1 MADTATVD
9 LIKKKAALMRRDV
22 IEMGYAAGGR
32 GAHFGPALS
41 SIEIVASLFFG
52 IMNHDPTNP
61 TMADRDRFVQ
71 SKGHACLAL
80 YSALGQAG
88 YITEEQMG
96 TFKADNSFLAGH
108 PTRNPQYGIEVS
120 SGTLGNGF
128 AVACGM
134 AKAAKIKG
142 EDHRVYSLVGD
153 GECNEGVI
161 WEAAMGAAKYEL
173 DNLIAIIDRNGVQ
186 LAGTT
191 KDIMDVDVEALWRA
205 AGWDVL
211 VLEDGNDA
219 ASLLDA
225 LEGLKESSGG
235 KPHVIIANTTKGK
248 GISFMEGS
256 LNWHARPMNEDQYE
270 LASADLENAKTT

>member
-1 MADTATVD
+1 MANTETVD
-9 LIKKKAALMRRDV
+9 LIKKKAALMRRHV
-22 IEMGYAAGGR
+22 IEMGFGAGGR

-41 SIEIVASLFFG
+41 SIEVVASLFFG
-52 IMNHDPTNP
+52 VMNHDPQNP
-61 TMADRDRFVQ
+61 TLADRDRFVQ

-80 YSALGQAG
+80 YSALGEAG
-88 YITEEQMG
+88 YITKEQMA
-96 TFKADNSFLAGH
+96 TFKCDGSFLAGH
-108 PTRNPQYGIEVS
+108 PTRNLKYGIEVS

-142 EDHRVYSLVGD
+142 EDHNVFCLVGD

-161 WEAAMGAAKYEL
+161 WEAAMNAVKYEL
-173 DNLIAIIDRNGVQ
+173 DNLVAIIDRNFVQ
-186 LAGTT
+186 RAGTT

-225 LEGLKESSGG
+225 LEGMKESRRG
-235 KPHVIIANTTKGK
+235 PRHALIANTTLGQ
-248 GISFMEGS
+248 GCPYMVAS
-256 LNWHARPMNEDQYE
+256 LNWHPRSQR
-270 LASADLENAKTT
+270 

>member
-1 MADTATVD
+1 M
-9 LIKKKAALMRRDV
+9 
-22 IEMGYAAGGR
+22 
-32 GAHFGPALS
+32 
-41 SIEIVASLFFG
+41 
-52 IMNHDPTNP
+52 
-61 TMADRDRFVQ
+61 
-71 SKGHACLAL
+71 
-80 YSALGQAG
+80 
-88 YITEEQMG
+88 
-96 TFKADNSFLAGH
+96 
-108 PTRNPQYGIEVS
+108 S

-142 EDHRVYSLVGD
+142 ENHKVFCLVGD
-153 GECNEGVI
+153 GECNEGII
-161 WEAAMGAAKYEL
+161 WEAAMNAVKNGL
-173 DNLIAIIDRNGVQ
+173 DNLIAIIDRNFVQ

-191 KDIMDVDVEALWRA
+191 KDIMDVDIEALWRA

-225 LEGLKESSGG
+225 LERMKESGNG

-256 LNWHARPMNEDQYE
+256 LNWHARPMNQDQYDQ
-270 LASADLENAKTT
+270 AIADLENAKTT

>member
-1 MADTATVD
+1 MASTDTVD
-9 LIKKKAALMRRDV
+9 LIKDKAALMRRDV

-52 IMNHDPTNP
+52 VMNHDPKNP

-80 YSALGQAG
+80 YSALGEAG
-88 YITEEQMG
+88 YITKEQMG
-96 TFKADNSFLAGH
+96 TFKGDGSFLAGH
-108 PTRNPQYGIEVS
+108 PTRNPKYGIEVS

-134 AKAAKIKG
+134 AMAAKIKS
-142 EDHRVYSLVGD
+142 EDHKVYCLVGD

-161 WEAAMGAAKYEL
+161 WEAAMNASKNSL
-173 DNLIAIIDRNGVQ
+173 DNLIAIVDRNGVQ

-211 VLEDGNDA
+211 VVEDGNDA
-219 ASLLDA
+219 SRVLDA
-225 LEGLKESSGG
+225 LEGMRDSSIG

-248 GISFMEGS
+248 GVSFMEGS
-256 LNWHARPMNEDQYE
+256 LSWHARPMEREFYE
-270 LASADLENAKTT
+270 QAVAELENA